1 MSVVEVVA
9 EIVVVNPRNTSRFA
23 EDVPV
28 DVAIVVASSRTA
40 ATSSSISDNDVPAPT
55 MDCNSLNT
63 LIDAE
68 DAVCATIAPD
78 SSRRMSNSDVDVPV
92 VVAIV
97 VDSSRRIAIRS
108 SICDVDVVA
117 DDVAESSRSTAS
129 CAADRSVLAV
139 IALTT
144 SRNTSI
150 DGVEV
155 AVVAAIIV
163 DSSRSVAVIS
173 SI

>member
-40 ATSSSISDNDVPAPT
+40 ATSSSISDNDVPVPT

-68 DAVCATIAPD
+68 DAVCATIVPD
-78 SSRRMSNSDVDVPV
+78 SSRRMSNSDVDVLV

-108 SICDVDVVA
+108 SICDVDVVV

-129 CAADRSVLAV
+129 CDADRSVPAE

-144 SRNTSI
+144 SRKTTI

-155 AVVAAIIV
+155 AVVAAITV
-163 DSSRSVAVIS
+163 ESSRSVAVIS